1 MNSSIG
7 EVEEDEDNAEDK
19 KKMEIVQSNNTND
32 LKE

>member
-19 KKMEIVQSNNTND
+19 KKWKLFNRIIQMI
-32 LKE
+32 